1 MLWSSRLNALQ
12 KYLSVSLA
20 RLFIAGNLNTL
31 FKRYYFKNLE
41 ANWITKLEAL
51 LRVGMPAKAFCRA
64 F

>member
-20 RLFIAGNLNTL
+20 RLFIAGNLSTP

-41 ANWITKLEAL
+41 ANWIAKLEAL
-51 LRVGMPAKAFCRA
+51 L
-64 F
+64 